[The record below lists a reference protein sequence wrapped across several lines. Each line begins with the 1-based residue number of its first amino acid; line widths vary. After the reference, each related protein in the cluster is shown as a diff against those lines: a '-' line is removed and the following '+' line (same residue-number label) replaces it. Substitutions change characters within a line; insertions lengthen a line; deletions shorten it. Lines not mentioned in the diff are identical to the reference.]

1 MSFVSVAMA
10 LAWLAVTTAPAGT
23 PTSGGD
29 AVAAASPAA
38 PSEFAPAP
46 PAPPAGFTP
55 APPATTDANVP
66 GPATAAPAPPSTAV
80 SPAPLPASAPP
91 PGQPQP
97 PFTDENE
104 LPIAPPP
111 HSQTAVPPPLHRYGD
126 PGSTELALAL
136 GYTKQTGFFGG
147 GGFRR
152 FVVSGV
158 APGIEASVQR
168 SDGQPTTGLVL
179 ASVKLVPVRG
189 EVAAL
194 ILTGRAG
201 RALMVDHDDGWAA
214 GGSLG
219 AIVFLSPGV
228 GLEVGYSILW
238 LSSRFCADLVSC
250 RIEGPELGLRVVF

>member
-1 MSFVSVAMA
+1 MPFVPVAMA
-10 LAWLAVTTAPAGT
+10 LAWLAAT
-23 PTSGGD
+23 P
-29 AVAAASPAA
+29 
-38 PSEFAPAP
+38 
-46 PAPPAGFTP
+46 GFTP
-55 APPATTDANVP
+55 APPATTDP
-66 GPATAAPAPPSTAV
+66 IISPDATPAPPPAAAPTPPQATPPAAP
-80 SPAPLPASAPP
+80 PAPSPGGTTPPAQPQQPP
-91 PGQPQP
+91 PLADG
-97 PFTDENE
+97 NE
-104 LPIAPPP
+104 LPTAPPP
-111 HSQTAVPPPLHRYGD
+111 HAHAPVPPPLHRYGD

-152 FVVSGV
+152 FVISGV

-179 ASVKLVPVRG
+179 ASLKLVPVRG
-189 EVAAL
+189 DMAAL

-201 RALMVDHDDGWAA
+201 RAFIFDHDDGWAA

-219 AIVFLSPGV
+219 VIFFLSPGV

-238 LSSRFCADLVSC
+238 LFPNHFCSDLVSC